1 MRTDLLHDLFQL
13 IKSMSSAEK
22 QQFSKKFLSS
32 KDRKSGMYATIYQT
46 IERAPEFNE
55 KLLRKKL
62 SALPGATQ
70 LPVMMHYLFNLIVE
84 DLAANSE
91 LQSIKLR
98 QLLNEAEVLMKR
110 ESYGAAFKR
119 LVKAQKWAVDIENYS
134 MAIEISEHRM
144 RYFNASKKNNVFIP
158 HDPRAF
164 QQELGTYIFKQT
176 SSLDLEVKRRIF
188 GKDRNDISK
197 HKLQQFYRKA
207 YEEQL
212 KLLNAEHF
220 NQLSLKAKCTLFEYL
235 SHLAFHLHDFS
246 SSSLYNRRALD
257 IMKDNNK
264 VFEMEETSYLYTLYA
279 FGISSIDSKNYIEVE
294 KTMEEISSVKSSIN
308 WIKHIKFEFYW
319 NLKLN
324 LLELRDNYQG
334 AELLLSEFLAKYNPL
349 RPVLRSTFKLYL
361 DYQLSL
367 YYFHVKDFNRLSG
380 STNNILNEQS
390 WKKQLQY
397 EPWVRFLDLVAHY
410 ELGHRDL
417 LISKLR
423 TAKYHLAEDRKIF
436 MAEVEF
442 LDLFQALISTPDSE
456 HKTLLKETGD
466 KLKLIFEDE
475 KEREN
480 LEHCDILH
488 WIEYRINRKSRL
500 KEK

>member
-1 MRTDLLHDLFQL
+1 
-13 IKSMSSAEK
+13 MSSAEK

-46 IERAPEFNE
+46 IERTPEFNE
-55 KLLRKKL
+55 KTLRKKL
-62 SALPGATQ
+62 SAIPGANQ

-84 DLAANSE
+84 YLAANSE

-119 LVKAQKWAVDIENYS
+119 LVKAQKWAVDIENYG
-134 MAIEISEHRM
+134 MAIEILEHRM
-144 RYFNASKKNNVFIP
+144 RYFNASKKNHAYIP
-158 HDPRAF
+158 HDPKAF
-164 QQELGTYIFKQT
+164 LQELQTYTFKQT
-176 SSLDLEVKRRIF
+176 ASLDIEIKRRIF
-188 GKDRNDISK
+188 GKQRNEVSK
-197 HKLQQFYRKA
+197 HKLQQFYKDA
-207 YEEQL
+207 YDEQL
-212 KLLNAEHF
+212 EQLNAVNF
-220 NQLSLKAKCTLFEYL
+220 NQLSLKAICTLYEYL
-235 SHLAFHLHDFS
+235 SHLAFQLHDFS
-246 SSSLYNRRALD
+246 NSTLYNRKALD

-264 VFEMEETSYLYTLYA
+264 IFEMEETSYLYTLYA
-279 FGISSIDSKNYIEVE
+279 FGISSIDSKNYLEVE
-294 KTMEEISSVKSSIN
+294 KTMEEILLVKSSIN

-367 YYFHVKDFNRLSG
+367 YFFHIKDFNRLSG
-380 STNNILNEQS
+380 SINNILNEQS
-390 WKKQLQY
+390 WKTQLQY
-397 EPWVRFLDLVAHY
+397 EPWVRFLDLIAHY

-436 MAEVEF
+436 MAELAF
-442 LDLFQALISTPDSE
+442 LDLFQALISAPDSE
-456 HKTLLKETGD
+456 HQTIFKETRD
-466 KLKLIFEDE
+466 KLHLIFEDE
-475 KEREN
+475 KERGN
-480 LEHCDILH
+480 LEHCDVMH